1 MKKLI
6 LFAFAFVISVSLF
19 AQHTVRM
26 KGFVVLS
33 DWIAMDEVIV
43 SISKD
48 NEILSINDIS
58 DLTKVKKVFI
68 QLSSGTKKKNEELS
82 IGNSIVKHKIFVQ
95 GVLDFSS
102 LQVIKHNMR
111 DEIIWVQSYDN
122 PQRGQKISVGKRF
135 KSASQS
141 GIIGLV
147 LPIVGGTVSVLSGG
161 IVPAIVG
168 SVIGFSLQ
176 IDAWNQIG
184 KAGTEL
190 DDHFRV
196 LNRK

>member
-1 MKKLI
+1 
-6 LFAFAFVISVSLF
+6 
-19 AQHTVRM
+19 M

-33 DWIAMDEVIV
+33 DSIAINEVIV
-43 SISKD
+43 DISKD
-48 NEILSINDIS
+48 GKIRSINEVS

-68 QLSSGTKKKNEELS
+68 QLSSGSKKKNEELS
-82 IGNSIVKHKIFVQ
+82 IGKSITKHKIFVQ
-95 GVLDFSS
+95 GVDDFSS
-102 LQVIKHNMR
+102 LQVIKRNMR
-111 DEIIWVQSYDN
+111 NEIIWVHSYD
-122 PQRGQKISVGKRF
+122 ISAGKRLR
-135 KSASQS
+135 SASQNAM
-141 GIIGLV
+141 IGLV

>member
-6 LFAFAFVISVSLF
+6 LFAFAFVISVSSF

-33 DWIAMDEVIV
+33 DSIAINEVIV
-43 SISKD
+43 DISKD
-48 NEILSINDIS
+48 GKIRSINEVS

-68 QLSSGTKKKNEELS
+68 QLSSGSKKKNEELS
-82 IGNSIVKHKIFVQ
+82 IGKSITKHKIFVQ
-95 GVLDFSS
+95 GVDDFSS
-102 LQVIKHNMR
+102 LQVIKRNMR
-111 DEIIWVQSYDN
+111 NEIIWVHSYD
-122 PQRGQKISVGKRF
+122 ISTGKRLR
-135 KSASQS
+135 SASQNAM
-141 GIIGLV
+141 IGLV